1 MSTTSAPTTAAAPA
15 TVDGRQL
22 KAPTGAQ
29 VLLLTPFD
37 EEGRID
43 ERSLAALIEYV
54 LGGGVDGIVGC
65 GTTGEF
71 FTLSLEEQQQLM
83 RLIAEQVRGRVPL
96 TFGIGSTSTSV
107 SIALARLAQELGADC
122 AMLQP
127 PYYFAHASDAI
138 DAHVLAVAHAVE
150 IPVMVYDG
158 AAGIELSVE
167 RVHSLHQ
174 RAANVRY
181 VKMSVPD
188 PAKVGAMRAGAPYV
202 EPLAGDENMLLMGL
216 RHGAIGSTV
225 GWSNV
230 DPEAISGI
238 HRRFEAGD
246 LDSARALLLHRV
258 VPAVA
263 VCITAKNAYI
273 RCYKEILAAKGVI
286 ASPTT
291 RLPLT
296 PLDPIRKDEV
306 LAAMR
311 ELSVL

>member
-1 MSTTSAPTTAAAPA
+1 MSASGNGHVPQP
-15 TVDGRQL
+15 
-22 KAPTGAQ
+22 PTGAQ

-37 EEGRID
+37 EDGEID
-43 ERSLAALIEYV
+43 ERSLAALVEYV
-54 LGGGVDGIVGC
+54 IGAGVDGIVGM

-71 FTLSLEEQQQLM
+71 FTLSLEEQWRLM
-83 RLIAEQVRGRVPL
+83 ELLAQQVRGRVPL
-96 TFGIGSTSTSV
+96 TFGIGNSATSV
-107 SIALARLAQELGADC
+107 SIELARRAQELGADC
-122 AMLQP
+122 VMLQP

-138 DAHVLAVAHAVE
+138 DAHFLAVANAVDV
-150 IPVMVYDG
+150 PVMVYDG
-158 AAGIELSVE
+158 GAGIELSVE
-167 RVHSLHQ
+167 RIHSLHQ
-174 RAANVRY
+174 RAANIRY
-181 VKMSVPD
+181 VKMSIPD
-188 PAKVGAMRAGAPYV
+188 PAKVGAMRRGAPEV

-225 GWSNV
+225 GWGNV
-230 DPEAISGI
+230 APEAIAGI
-238 HRRFEAGD
+238 HRAYERGD
-246 LDSARALLLHRV
+246 VDAARALQLRSV

-296 PLDPIRKDEV
+296 PLDPIRKEEV